1 MSALQKLIKQKKKS
15 KWLYPSR
22 FIILLLIGLGYWAHS
37 TILDE
42 VAIAPGRVV
51 PQGQVKTV
59 QHLEGGIIKELN
71 ISEGST
77 VQRGD
82 PLMVLTLGV
91 GKLNEQELL
100 TELDGFRLV
109 EARLVAQSQGKSQV
123 FFPAESLERRPH
135 VAQREQNAFEARRSE
150 LSGQLSVIKKQIKQ
164 KELAIESLRTR
175 RNAASSKLNIS
186 EESQALAEDAMNK
199 GMGMRS
205 EYLELSSQVESLL
218 GEIRTIDAEI
228 PAARADIEEARARLN
243 ETRLKHK
250 RKASDQLSKVAR
262 EISRIEKVLG
272 EATEQEQRTVI
283 RAPIDGTVKNLKYT
297 NVGGVVRPGEA
308 IMELV
313 PVRDSLVVEARLS
326 PTDRGYVQLGLQAKI
341 KVSAYDF
348 VRYGALPGQV
358 IQIAPDTDKGEDGTP
373 YYRVIISTE
382 RTYLGDGSILRL
394 PITTG
399 METQVDI
406 VTGKRSVLEFFIRP
420 LLRLKDEAFRER

>member
-1 MSALQKLIKQKKKS
+1 MSALHKLIKKKKKS

-22 FIILLLIGLGYWAHS
+22 FIILLLGAVGYWAHT

-51 PQGQVKTV
+51 PESKVKTV

-71 ISEGST
+71 ITEGS
-77 VQRGD
+77 VVKQGD
-82 PLMVLTLGV
+82 ALMALTLGV

-109 EARLVAQSQGKSQV
+109 EARLLAESKGADRLT
-123 FFPAESLERRPH
+123 FPADSMQRRPQI
-135 VAQREQNAFEARRSE
+135 AEREQTAFEARRSE
-150 LSGQLSVIKKQIKQ
+150 LSGQLSVIRKQIKQ
-164 KELAIESLRTR
+164 KELSIGSLRTR
-175 RNAASSKLNIS
+175 RNAATNKLAIS
-186 EESQALAEDAMNK
+186 EESQALAQDAMNK
-199 GMGMRS
+199 GMGMRA

-228 PAARADIEEARARLN
+228 PAAHADIEEARARLN
-243 ETRLKHK
+243 ETRLKYR

-262 EISRIEKVLG
+262 EISKIEKVLS

-297 NVGGVVRPGEA
+297 NMGAVVRPGEP

-326 PTDRGYVQLGLQAKI
+326 PTDRGYVQLGLHANI

-358 IQIAPDTDKGEDGTP
+358 IQIAPDTDKTEDGTP
-373 YYRVIISTE
+373 YYRVIIATE
-382 RTYLGDGSILRL
+382 RTFLGDGAITRL

-406 VTGKRSVLEFFIRP
+406 VTGKRSVLEYFLRP